1 MTKKNLKWLNQ
12 SEGGGGW
19 TRNCTHTLCVPT
31 KLTCSTESSGHCHI
45 MQKRN
50 ASYLGLQSIR
60 CSNLRLLA
68 LLVCSNLQHSGKHEI
83 LTRKVRWDLNWV
95 LGRGSEGILRTCSR
109 NHWLE
114 IARRQFPDLNICVQ
128 IVQWRTSFASL
139 KVGILR
145 SLQQTPLLVFRLCA
159 MTTISTATFTKEIGT
174 VGVSWGALWER
185 QRSLLLLGL
194 PKGRVSRMDLSPSDC
209 VRRRRSCG
217 IVAVRSGY

>member
-1 MTKKNLKWLNQ
+1 MI
-12 SEGGGGW
+12 SGAGW

-145 SLQQTPLLVFRLCA
+145 SLQQTPLLVFRLCNDDN
-159 MTTISTATFTKEIGT
+159 INGSKLYKRNWYRCGELRSTVRAPEKPSSPRFAQRTCIPYGL
-174 VGVSWGALWER
+174 VPLWL
-185 QRSLLLLGL
+185 RSPQEKLRDCCCKKRLLNF
-194 PKGRVSRMDLSPSDC
+194 
-209 VRRRRSCG
+209 
-217 IVAVRSGY
+217 